1 MIETLNFVF
10 DTKNSN
16 KKEVDEHLKKNGYLK
31 IGHKKLNTK
40 AYCVMINRKQYF
52 EIETVCNPHITK
64 TSNISDVYH
73 YCV

>member
-31 IGHKKLNTK
+31 IGHKKIKHKSILCNDKQK
-40 AYCVMINRKQYF
+40 AIL
-52 EIETVCNPHITK
+52 
-64 TSNISDVYH
+64 
-73 YCV
+73 